1 MLHVRTDVDSKE
13 TTAGVQSWCVW
24 VCASVPLWACC
35 WHHKPLNQCLKH
47 QATLW
52 CFVVVVVV
60 FNIKYC
66 RQRLK
71 GFFCGLNYT
80 TWLVNLTLWLLH
92 RNTPRAGPLQYPMVR
107 GKHLPVNKCSLYQQS
122 SMCKVLN
129 KKTTPPVQADWCNPM
144 VPEQDFSAWTH
155 GKLTMSCVPRS
166 PKMWNEPILAIS
178 NQVKAA

>member
-1 MLHVRTDVDSKE
+1 MR
-13 TTAGVQSWCVW
+13 SWCVW
-24 VCASVPLWACC
+24 GVRQCSSLGMLLTSQTIKSMFYST
-35 WHHKPLNQCLKH
+35 KPLCGVL
-47 QATLW
+47 LLL
-52 CFVVVVVV
+52 FF

-92 RNTPRAGPLQYPMVR
+92 RNTLRAGPLQYPMVR
-107 GKHLPVNKCSLYQQS
+107 CKHLPVNKCSLYQQS

-129 KKTTPPVQADWCNPM
+129 KKTTSPVQADWCNPM

-155 GKLTMSCVPRS
+155 GKLTMSCVPRP